1 MKVNCDILRYFLS
14 RQQWHTAFFQYDSAV
29 LVDSIRYLDAGCSQE
44 HTLFL
49 LELPASS
56 TGSSACAAGNCL
68 PELPSLPVLPS
79 LPDRSC
85 ILLCILPPDWQE
97 DAPCSSQLLAA
108 LSCPIICVYTD
119 RRPALL
125 NAIHDIFETIYEHHQ
140 ALEQLCLTSHSYQAL
155 IDCCDDLLEE
165 PVSLIDNT
173 YTYVAYS
180 MEKSR
185 QRGYIRTLVENGRVA
200 SQTVAQLMST
210 PGFELLEEKR
220 GVFEFED
227 ENLFMGRNIFYDDT
241 YVGRL
246 IAMPTQD
253 FIQNSY
259 LRYILECL
267 GGYVEQMYRHEGSF
281 FFREEQPLL
290 LHTLVPSALAGEPVK
305 ASDWRKALEQKGW
318 SIADSCR
325 LMTFQASYRH
335 EKNLHPD
342 YLCPQLESRWPW
354 IIAAI
359 YSGNAVVLINWDHI
373 PGDFEQQLAY
383 FIRDNLL
390 IAGISRSFR
399 DSSCLEPAYR
409 QAQIAITLGLRN
421 APHLWYYF
429 FDRYALDYLQEQC
442 LAELPAK
449 SLCHPALVL
458 LAEYDEQ
465 HGTELYRS
473 LYTFLDSRYNMSR
486 AAGRMYVHRTTF
498 IKRMEHIEQLTGLD
512 LTDWETR
519 MYLMLSYQWME

>member
-14 RQQWHTAFFQYDSAV
+14 RRQWDTAFFHYDSAV
-29 LVDSIRYLDAGCSQE
+29 LVDSIRYWDGSCSQE
-44 HTLFL
+44 HTLFIL
-49 LELPASS
+49 DHPSGLAGFLPCP
-56 TGSSACAAGNCL
+56 GEGFFL
-68 PELPSLPVLPS
+68 PEPSALPG
-79 LPDRSC
+79 RSC
-85 ILLCILPPDWQE
+85 ILLCLLPPNCQKDGQLG
-97 DAPCSSQLLAA
+97 SQLMAA
-108 LSCPIICVYTD
+108 VSCPIICVYTD
-119 RRPALL
+119 RRSALL
-125 NAIHDIFETIYEHHQ
+125 NAIHDIFETIYDHHQ
-140 ALEQLCLTSHSYQAL
+140 ALEQLSLTSHSYQAL

-180 MEKSR
+180 MEKSE
-185 QRGYIRTLVENGRVA
+185 QRGYVRTLVENGRVA

-210 PGFELLEEKR
+210 PGFELLEKKR

-227 ENLFMGRNIFYDDT
+227 DNFFMGRNIFYEDT

-246 IAMPTQD
+246 ITMPTQN
-253 FIQNSY
+253 FIQNCY
-259 LRYILECL
+259 ERYILECL
-267 GGYVEQMYRHEGSF
+267 GSYVEQMYRREGSF
-281 FFREEQPLL
+281 YFREDQPLL

-305 ASDWRKALEQKGW
+305 ASAWRKALEQKGW
-318 SIADSCR
+318 SASDNCR
-325 LMTFQASYRH
+325 LMTFQAAYRH

-342 YLCPQLESRWPW
+342 YLCPQLEGRWAW

-359 YSGNAVVLINWDHI
+359 YSGSAVVLINWNRI

-399 DSSCLEPAYR
+399 NASDLEAAYR
-409 QAQIAITLGLRN
+409 QAQIATALGLRN

-429 FDRYALDYLQEQC
+429 FDHYALDYLQEQC

-449 SLCHPALVL
+449 ALCHPALPL
-458 LAEYDEQ
+458 LSEYDEQ
-465 HGTELYRS
+465 HGTELYQS

-519 MYLMLSYQWME
+519 LYLMLSYQWMR